1 MAISPTQSAIGSA
14 EHRAILE
21 SQDAG
26 YEKGLGNRQIQ
37 MIAIGGAI
45 GTGLLM
51 GAGKRMGL
59 AGPSLALVYAVCG
72 IFAFFILRALGE
84 LAMYRRSSGS
94 FVSYAREFLGEKA
107 SYVAGWLY
115 FLNWAMAGIVDITAI
130 ALYFKFW
137 PIFVDVPQWLL
148 ALFALGVISVMNL
161 TSVKYFGEME
171 FWFSLIKVVTI
182 SAFLVVGVVI
192 LLLGLHVMG
201 HHPGLHVIVQ
211 NGGFFP
217 KGLGGTLAI
226 VQGVVFAYAGIELIG
241 TAAGEAKDAEKIMP
255 RAINSVIARIALFYV
270 GSVVLLSL
278 LLPYTA
284 YHAGTS
290 PFVTVFASLH
300 VAYIA
305 GIINF
310 VVLTA
315 ALSSLNSG
323 LYSTGR
329 VLRSLAMGGSAPRA
343 LSVMSKSGVPYGGL
357 LLTISLYL
365 IGVFLNFVIP
375 SEVFEM
381 AISISAIGIVSTW
394 GFIIVCQMKLRQAIH
409 RGEIAPV
416 KFKMPFAAVTSWL
429 TLAFLAIVFY
439 LMIFA
444 SGQFYIFVIGLP
456 FLAVLLVGGWYLTRR
471 SKVHSD
477 MPTVI
482 PSIRLTDD
490 FLNR

>member
-1 MAISPTQSAIGSA
+1 MTSPRAQSAIGST
-14 EHRAILE
+14 ETRAILE
-21 SQDAG
+21 AQDAG

-59 AGPSLALVYAVCG
+59 AGPSLAIVYAICG

-137 PIFVDVPQWLL
+137 PMFTDVPQWLL
-148 ALFALGVISVMNL
+148 ALFALGVISMMNL

-192 LLLGLHVMG
+192 LLIGLHVMG
-201 HHPGLHVIVQ
+201 ARPGPHLIAE
-211 NGGFFP
+211 NGGIFP
-217 KGLGGTLAI
+217 KGIGGTLAI

-270 GSVVLLSL
+270 GSVILLSL

-343 LSVMSKSGVPYGGL
+343 LSVMSRSGVPYGGL

-394 GFIIVCQMKLRQAIH
+394 SFIIVCQMKLRQAIH
-409 RGEIAPV
+409 RGEITPV
-416 KFKMPFAAVTSWL
+416 KFKMPFAPVSSWL

-444 SGQFYIFVIGLP
+444 SGQFYIFLVGLP
-456 FLAVLLVGGWYLTRR
+456 LLAIALVGGWYLTKR
-471 SKVHSD
+471 STIHSD